1 MVSRVKASVPTSK
14 SDSELELRLKS
25 LEEKVFSEK
34 ENSGDYGD
42 RLARLEEKFDALIA
56 CLNGNS
62 SVTANCP
69 KNSEGKRQ
77 IQL

>member
-14 SDSELELRLKS
+14 SDLELESRLKS

-34 ENSGDYGD
+34 ENTGNYGD
-42 RLARLEEKFDALIA
+42 RLARLEEKFDALIS
-56 CLNGNS
+56 CLNQNS

-69 KNSEGKRQ
+69 KNSEGKRR